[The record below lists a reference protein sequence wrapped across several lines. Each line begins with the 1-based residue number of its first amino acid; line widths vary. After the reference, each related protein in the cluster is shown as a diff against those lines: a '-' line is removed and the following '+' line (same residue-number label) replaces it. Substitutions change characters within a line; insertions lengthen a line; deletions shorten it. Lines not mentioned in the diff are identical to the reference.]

1 MKRTVIGVTHR
12 IRPNQISF
20 VRPLMLA
27 GAILGSIELGPCCL
41 DELAFGPQ
49 PARAANEQK
58 RWETAAPGRVESASR
73 EIKVSAAIL
82 APIAEV
88 VARINDKVSAGDLL
102 VRLDDRDALAR
113 LRLAEAQVEDRRRAR
128 DDAPQP
134 AGEQVKLADS
144 VAASERAVAAARS
157 RLDRLVIAGRAGG
170 GSETNLAEA
179 RSALT
184 RAQEQFQQEREALQ
198 KLRAAPDAPLPSR
211 TETALAV
218 ARAEWT
224 IAQEALER
232 TRIRAPIAG
241 TILQVHA
248 KVGEMA
254 GPSSEPLVIL
264 GDRSALRVR
273 AEVDERDIGKIAI
286 GQRVVVRA
294 DAFRGRDFDGKV
306 SAIAPIV
313 GPGRISQRGPQKST
327 DTEVMEV
334 LIDLSEASLLVVGL
348 RVDVFFTSER
358 ADR

>member
-12 IRPNQISF
+12 MRPNQTSF

-27 GAILGSIELGPCCL
+27 AAILGSIELGPCCL

-102 VRLDDRDALAR
+102 VRLDDREALAR

-144 VAASERAVAAARS
+144 VAASERAVAAARF
-157 RLDRLVIAGRAGG
+157 RLDRLVIAGRAGTL
-170 GSETNLAEA
+170 ETELAEG

-184 RAQEQFQQEREALQ
+184 RAQEQLQREREALQ

-313 GPGRISQRGPQKST
+313 GAGRISQRGPQKST